1 MFDKTRFIV
10 RSIFETPTT
19 ENRYTETQRGSAHW
33 HQPMDREYVCM
44 YTGMCMYEYFF
55 IFLVRRLHHDYIS
68 STLTHESHIYT

>member
-10 RSIFETPTT
+10 RSIFEPT
-19 ENRYTETQRGSAHW
+19 HW
-33 HQPMDREYVCM
+33 HQPMDRECVCM

>member
-10 RSIFETPTT
+10 RSIFEPT
-19 ENRYTETQRGSAHW
+19 HW

-55 IFLVRRLHHDYIS
+55 IFLVRRL
-68 STLTHESHIYT
+68 